1 MGLAE
6 QIHRYGI
13 AGSAKKAI
21 NLLKQ
26 KTGWYERQ
34 YQSQPKYQNPT
45 ADELLQIESDLRSLG
60 VQIEDYIASLE
71 DFQVFTSKQ
80 YFSLDYHGGQSSG
93 VWDEKMLEHW
103 LSLRLLDLP
112 TYTPE
117 QIYVDV
123 AAAASPW
130 VQILREHEGLTAYA
144 IDMDSI
150 GAAYRDLPYYRVEN
164 ATSTSFANASVKGV
178 SLHCAYEMFMGDDD
192 TNLISELSRILAPG
206 AKAVILPLYMH
217 THYCAYSS
225 PEYFGKGY
233 SAASAKEY
241 VRMNASGIPS
251 SRKYDAENL
260 QNRVLN
266 KIHECGM
273 SYRLLALRNKQEL
286 GANIYCHFILEISR

>member
-6 QIHRYGI
+6 QIQRYGI
-13 AGSAKKAI
+13 GGSAKKAI
-21 NLLKQ
+21 HLLKQ
-26 KTGWYERQ
+26 KTGWYEQ
-34 YQSQPKYQNPT
+34 KYQSQPKYQDPT
-45 ADELLQIESDLRSLG
+45 PDELLQIEADLHSLG
-60 VQIEDYIASLE
+60 LLIEDYTPSPEEFRI
-71 DFQVFTSKQ
+71 FTNKQ
-80 YFSLDYHGGQSSG
+80 YFSADYHGGESSG

-103 LSLRLLDLP
+103 LSLSLLDLRS
-112 TYTPE
+112 YTAD
-117 QIYVDV
+117 QTYVDV

-130 VQILREHEGLTAYA
+130 VQILREQEGITAYA

-150 GAAYRDLPYYRVEN
+150 GASYRELPYYRVEN
-164 ATSTSFANASVKGV
+164 ATNTSFANASVQGV

-206 AKAVILPLYMH
+206 GKAVILPLYMH

-225 PEYFGKGY
+225 PEYFGRGY

-251 SRKYDAENL
+251 SRKYDAINF
-260 QNRVLN
+260 QQRVLT

-273 SYRLLALRNKQEL
+273 TYRLLALRNQQEL
-286 GANIYCHFILEISR
+286 GTNIYCHFILEISR